1 MIVII
6 NCLFFFLLL
15 LNNLNIVINKKQNE
29 IFIFTSNFNIPNIP
43 VDLHFGARFHAL
55 SCSLFCPVSQPQ
67 ETTWRLLIG
76 CYGIRYCFLRS
87 HQSEE
92 TCGRIFRDECLFLL
106 ERSVSAGGQ
115 RWCFLEGA
123 KRYFQMAQ
131 LVESSQRQGWRFFKG
146 ASERKLG
153 GVSERKPGGACW

>member
-55 SCSLFCPVSQPQ
+55 SCSLFCQVSQPQ
-67 ETTWRLLIG
+67 ETAWCLLIG

-87 HQSEE
+87 HQSGD

-106 ERSVSAGGQ
+106 EKERICGEASSAGGAF
-115 RWCFLEGA
+115 RRGFREGA
-123 KRYFQMAQ
+123 
-131 LVESSQRQGWRFFKG
+131 LGCRQGEIF
-146 ASERKLG
+146 
-153 GVSERKPGGACW
+153 